1 MSITLSRASWAA
13 VLVLGL
19 STAALAREAGAQP
32 RWAGKTPIHQGLGFN
47 QPTFR
52 ADMRTVKDQP
62 YTWPVSDRYRPV
74 SQPYYGRAF

>member
-1 MSITLSRASWAA
+1 MGITLSRASWAA

-19 STAALAREAGAQP
+19 SSAALAREAVAQP
-32 RWAGKTPIHQGLGFN
+32 RGAGKAPIHQGLGFN

-52 ADMRTVKDQP
+52 AGMRTVKDQP